1 MNASRKLYL
10 VLGLLSIGALPNIVF
25 AATTLFSVFCTI
37 ATLIDLATPIIVALA
52 LAGFFWG
59 LAMYILN
66 FNLEEKEKKKGRDI
80 MVYGVIT
87 FTVMLSIWGIV
98 NMIQA
103 TFGINNGTIVP
114 PTFDGIPPPQF
125 ETQSC

>member
-1 MNASRKLYL
+1 MRNSLHIHLALGMM
-10 VLGLLSIGALPNIVF
+10 VLAALPNIAF

-103 TFGINNGTIVP
+103 TFGINNGTIIP
-114 PTFDGIPPPQF
+114 PTFEGVPAPQF